1 MLGDFLAQSGGAAAV
16 DVGPLIRILNL
27 LLKFRVLVQVKAA
40 AMGEQVMPICEEMLA
55 MLQGRSGRMPF
66 FSAMSQMMGMSV

>member
-1 MLGDFLAQSGGAAAV
+1 MMQAG
-16 DVGPLIRILNL
+16 
-27 LLKFRVLVQVKAA
+27 RVSSTICTLVTSKPFSAEMAEKATTAA

-66 FSAMSQMMGMSV
+66 FSAMSQMIGMSV